1 MTIKMLSRDRIWN
14 ALYRQVVAVM
24 EKFGTE
30 SAVGRG
36 DFWVIEDDHGLK
48 RIGIDVFNF
57 DLFSVTVIA
66 ELRELLANIQDWEIV
81 LIVDMPQSGEEWPFM
96 GVMIRW
102 HEIVDG
108 LQREYLPEEVR
119 PPAIPGRRPGR
130 GYD

>member
-119 PPAIPGRRPGR
+119 PPAIPGSRPGR

>member
-1 MTIKMLSRDRIWN
+1 MAVRMLGRDRIWN
-14 ALYRQVVAVM
+14 ALYRNVVAVL
-24 EKFGTE
+24 EKYGTE

-48 RIGIDVFNF
+48 RIGVDVFNF
-57 DLFSVTVIA
+57 KLFSVSVIE
-66 ELRELLANIQDWEIV
+66 ELRGLLANIQDWEIV
-81 LIVDMPQSGEEWPFM
+81 LIVDMPKSGEEWPFM

-108 LQREYLPEEVR
+108 LQREYLPEGDR
-119 PPAIPGRRPGR
+119 PPEIPGSRPGL

>member
-119 PPAIPGRRPGR
+119 PPAIPGSRPGT